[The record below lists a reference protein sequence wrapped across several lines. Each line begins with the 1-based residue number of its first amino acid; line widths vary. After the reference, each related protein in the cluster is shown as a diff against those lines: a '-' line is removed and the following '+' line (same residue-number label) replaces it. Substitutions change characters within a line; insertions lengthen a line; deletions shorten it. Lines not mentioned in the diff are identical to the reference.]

1 MRYPDT
7 AHWRDSA
14 RTPMFFFLDA
24 YSAIPLLL
32 FLLHIRLWTFILAC
46 TLCAFFMLLNRF
58 GFSVPVFFR
67 LLRTFLAGNQRFSR
81 SWRARK
87 ANQAR

>member
-1 MRYPDT
+1 MKHPDT

-14 RTPMFFFLDA
+14 RTPRFFFMDA

-46 TLCAFFMLLNRF
+46 TVCAFFMLLNRF
-58 GFSVPVFFR
+58 GFSLPVFIR
-67 LLRTFLAGNQRFSR
+67 WLRSFIAGNNRV
-81 SWRARK
+81 ARLDEYK
-87 ANQAR
+87 HERR